1 MKEETFSNAHAKACI
16 REGLE
21 FKRLI
26 PLGTVKETEK
36 VKAKAK
42 AE

>member
-1 MKEETFSNAHAKACI
+1 MKEETFSDAHAKACI

-26 PLGTVKETEK
+26 PVGTVREKEK
-36 VKAKAK
+36 GKGK